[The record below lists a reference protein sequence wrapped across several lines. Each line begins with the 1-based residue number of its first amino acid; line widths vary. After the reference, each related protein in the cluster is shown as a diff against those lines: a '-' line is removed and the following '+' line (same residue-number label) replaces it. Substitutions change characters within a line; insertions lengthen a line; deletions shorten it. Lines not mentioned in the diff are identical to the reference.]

1 MVIDI
6 KNTISLYDE
15 MVAYETLWARKG
27 VFLKDIAEM
36 FGNNKILPSML
47 LQQKKAENMF
57 EYQELE
63 EKVKAYLH
71 NLSGFSVSVYGTFQ
85 YPEKLRISRHPIEL
99 FYYKGDIGLLESPS
113 ISVVGARKC
122 SADGLKRAKR
132 LSKELVQAGYTI
144 ISGLAAGVDSMAMKT
159 TVEENGHTVGLIGTP
174 LNQYYPK
181 ENRVFQDEVALNHL
195 LISHVPFYRYH
206 HEPFT
211 SKKRYF
217 VQRNEIM
224 AALSEGTVIVEAS
237 DTSGSLTQAKA
248 CIAQGKKLFILNSG
262 LNNPDIMWP
271 RRFLNQG
278 AILVNTIKDIT
289 DALKV

>member
-1 MVIDI
+1 MVEI
-6 KNTISLYDE
+6 KNTISLYEE

-27 VFLKDIAEM
+27 VFLRDITEM
-36 FGNNKILPSML
+36 FEQNKTLPSL
-47 LQQKKAENMF
+47 LFRQKKAENMF
-57 EYQELE
+57 VYQELE
-63 EKVKAYLH
+63 EKAKAYLKR
-71 NLSGFSVSVYGTFQ
+71 LSGFSVSVYGTFQ
-85 YPEKLRISRHPIEL
+85 YPEKLRKSQHPIEL

-122 SADGLKRAKR
+122 TEDGLERARR

-144 ISGLAAGVDSMAMKT
+144 ISGLAVGVDSMAMKT
-159 TVEENGHTVGLIGTP
+159 AVKENGHTVGVIGTP

-181 ENRVFQDEVALNHL
+181 ENHTFQDEVAKNHL
-195 LISHVPFYRYH
+195 LISHVPFFRYH
-206 HEPFT
+206 NEPFN
-211 SKKRYF
+211 SRKLYF

-248 CIAQGKKLFILNSG
+248 CISQGKKLFILNSG
-262 LNNPDIMWP
+262 LNNPDIKWP

-278 AILVNTIKDIT
+278 AILVNTIEDVL
-289 DALKV
+289 DALKE